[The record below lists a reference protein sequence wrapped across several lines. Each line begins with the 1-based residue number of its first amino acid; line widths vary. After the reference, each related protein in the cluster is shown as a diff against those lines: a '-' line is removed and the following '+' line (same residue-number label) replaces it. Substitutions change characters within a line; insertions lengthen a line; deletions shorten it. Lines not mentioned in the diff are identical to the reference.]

1 VGDTRP
7 RPIIV
12 AQVAAVALTC
22 VLVAASLAAVW
33 LDKGVRFF
41 EWREALGPLC
51 LLVSIFDIVVIAW
64 TIARERNEAV
74 RDFAERE
81 KR

>member
-1 VGDTRP
+1 MKP
-7 RPIIV
+7 LLA
-12 AQVAAVALTC
+12 AQVAAIALTC

-51 LLVSIFDIVVIAW
+51 ILVSVYDIVVIAW

-74 RDFAERE
+74 KEFGDRE
-81 KR
+81 GDKR